1 MDFRTQESSSE
12 QKHKLPF
19 KNLNNNNYSQRT
31 TNRTINTV
39 TFTPVTKWG
48 QSQTAIEGFANDYGQ
63 ISWPR
68 HTSNTWTRSNMTGLS
83 SLLWRMEEFE
93 FMRRR
98 MIEVRKRPILMDS
111 FAKVKDEPIVDRLKL
126 EIIQR
131 VNESVATNNI
141 MQVHL
146 TSFLIFQQ
154 PISHD
159 HSTSTNCV
167 SISGASKFV

>member
-1 MDFRTQESSSE
+1 
-12 QKHKLPF
+12 
-19 KNLNNNNYSQRT
+19 
-31 TNRTINTV
+31 
-39 TFTPVTKWG
+39 
-48 QSQTAIEGFANDYGQ
+48 
-63 ISWPR
+63 
-68 HTSNTWTRSNMTGLS
+68 MTGLS

-146 TSFLIFQQ
+146 TSFLIFQ
-154 PISHD
+154 
-159 HSTSTNCV
+159 
-167 SISGASKFV
+167 